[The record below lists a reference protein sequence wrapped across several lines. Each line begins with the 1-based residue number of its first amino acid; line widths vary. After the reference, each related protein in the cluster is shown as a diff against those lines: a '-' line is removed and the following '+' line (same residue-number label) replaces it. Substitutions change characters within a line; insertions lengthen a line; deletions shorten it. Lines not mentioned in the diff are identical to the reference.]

1 MKQVEVSASHLPIEI
16 CRGLIQSFTGAHS
29 LCLFSGLLRARFLF
43 YAAGFK
49 NIWRCPTISELMI
62 NEEIRER
69 EVRVIDADGTQLGIM
84 PTKEALRIAQEK
96 DLDLINIAPQAKPPV
111 CKILDYG
118 KYRFEQTKR
127 EKEAKKKQKV
137 IEIKEVRLSPN
148 IEDHDM
154 NTKAKM
160 AAKFLQNGD
169 KVKVSVRFRGREM
182 TRTEVGRVVLDQFVQ
197 SIADVAEVEKPP
209 KMEGRSMGMF
219 LMPKR

>member
-1 MKQVEVSASHLPIEI
+1 MWQRLW
-16 CRGLIQSFTGAHS
+16 C
-29 LCLFSGLLRARFLF
+29 LCIYGGLLSVRFF
-43 YAAGFK
+43 IADGFK
-49 NIWRCPTISELMI
+49 NIWRCPTISELLI

-118 KYRFEQTKR
+118 KYRFEQAKR

-154 NTKAKM
+154 NTKAQM

-209 KMEGRSMGMF
+209 KMEGRSMVMF

>member
-1 MKQVEVSASHLPIEI
+1 MRTSRSPH
-16 CRGLIQSFTGAHS
+16 F
-29 LCLFSGLLRARFLF
+29 LLQD
-43 YAAGFK
+43 GFK
-49 NIWRCPTISELMI
+49 NIWRCPTISEVLI

-69 EVRVIDADGTQLGIM
+69 EVRVIDEDGTQLGIM
-84 PTKEALRIAQEK
+84 PTKDALRLAQEK
-96 DLDLINIAPQAKPPV
+96 ELDLINIAPQAKPPV

-118 KYRFEQTKR
+118 KYRFEQIKR

-154 NTKAKM
+154 VTKARM

-169 KVKVSVRFRGREM
+169 KVKVSVRFRGREL
-182 TRTEVGRVVLDQFVQ
+182 TRTEVGKVVLDQFMEN
-197 SIADVAEVEKPP
+197 IADVAEVEKAA
-209 KMEGRSMGMF
+209 KMEGRSMVMF

>member
-1 MKQVEVSASHLPIEI
+1 MWQRLW
-16 CRGLIQSFTGAHS
+16 C
-29 LCLFSGLLRARFLF
+29 LCIYGGLLSVRFF
-43 YAAGFK
+43 IADGFK
-49 NIWRCPTISELMI
+49 NIWRCPTISELLI

-118 KYRFEQTKR
+118 KYRFEQAKR

-209 KMEGRSMGMF
+209 KMEGRSMVMF

>member
-1 MKQVEVSASHLPIEI
+1 MWQRLW
-16 CRGLIQSFTGAHS
+16 C
-29 LCLFSGLLRARFLF
+29 LCIYGGLLSVRFF
-43 YAAGFK
+43 IADGFK
-49 NIWRCPTISELMI
+49 NIWRCPTISELLI

-69 EVRVIDADGTQLGIM
+69 EVRVISADGTQLGIM
-84 PTKEALRIAQEK
+84 PTKESLRLAQEK

-118 KYRFEQTKR
+118 KYRFEQAKR

-209 KMEGRSMGMF
+209 KMEGRSMVMF

>member
-1 MKQVEVSASHLPIEI
+1 MRS
-16 CRGLIQSFTGAHS
+16 
-29 LCLFSGLLRARFLF
+29 
-43 YAAGFK
+43 GFK
-49 NIWRCPTISELMI
+49 IIWRCPIISDLLI

-69 EVRVIDADGTQLGIM
+69 EVRVIDADGTQLGIL

-96 DLDLINIAPQAKPPV
+96 ELDLINIAPQAKPPV

-127 EKEAKKKQKV
+127 DKEAKKKQKI

-148 IEDHDM
+148 IDDHDLE
-154 NTKAKM
+154 TKVR
-160 AAKFLQNGD
+160 AAVKFLQNGD

-182 TRTEVGRVVLDQFVQ
+182 TRTEVGRVVLEQFTK
-197 SIADVAEVEKPP
+197 SIADLAEVEKPP
-209 KMEGRSMGMF
+209 KMEGRSMVMF